1 MPNII
6 EQQDLLKGLTDS
18 RLALLMQKPSGD
30 IPPFLVAAEAARRQA
45 SREFSGK
52 GSKESVVDSLTRQ
65 LANVPQNVNAPM
77 KTPPNIPPPMQ
88 MPEQG
93 IAGIPQQG
101 MAAGGSVRRYAPG
114 GFVSPTVDSLSRDAY
129 IKREQLK
136 AVGPNSKAGFLLRN
150 PVVPKTEAQ
159 LAAEEVKAVTEGPFS
174 GFYSPGTVY
183 DTFKAAEEVAAR
195 TAEAEPGS
203 DGSTTMDMSGIGALL
218 PDKKLPGSEKSR
230 DESSSTAGTSAEN
243 KYKSQEAAFRK
254 RIEELYGTEEPSNWE
269 DAQKWFAMSQAIM
282 EPGQNL
288 VQSLAGA
295 GAIYAG
301 AESEQAA
308 QQREAERA
316 REEMMLKYDMD
327 IYSQDRAAAS
337 AAAAKADDRAFEM
350 LKRGIPD
357 ANSLVTYYRE
367 TISALGKQLEDP
379 MLPPERKKAIIDEIN
394 GYKAEVATL
403 MNRGGGGQEITPGQI
418 DSEMISSIFGK

>member
-45 SREFSGK
+45 SREFSGN

-65 LANVPQNVNAPM
+65 LANVPQNVKSPM
-77 KTPPNIPPPMQ
+77 KAPPDIPPPMQ

-101 MAAGGSVRRYAPG
+101 MAEGGRVQPMWTIPNYGGSIPKVMDWVGTKAKDVYNYATTPWG
-114 GFVSPTVDSLSRDAY
+114 DQPSPPDENTS
-129 IKREQLK
+129 E
-136 AVGPNSKAGFLLRN
+136 P
-150 PVVPKTEAQ
+150 
-159 LAAEEVKAVTEGPFS
+159 
-174 GFYSPGTVY
+174 
-183 DTFKAAEEVAAR
+183 DT
-195 TAEAEPGS
+195 TIS
-203 DGSTTMDMSGIGALL
+203 NTTFPDIGALV
-218 PDKKLPGSEKSR
+218 PDKKITKPSIPKNPEVGTK
-230 DESSSTAGTSAEN
+230 DSSPEN

-288 VQSLAGA
+288 IQSLAGA